1 MRAKVHAHIDCITRI
16 FSFYFPLGKG
26 NTGLIL
32 LYFIINLK
40 KEETSKM
47 KGLCP
52 PTFLIG
58 EFTFG
63 EYISNIE

>member
-40 KEETSKM
+40 GKQVAFKIPFLLTKNKRVMNNKEGGTA
-47 KGLCP
+47 
-52 PTFLIG
+52 
-58 EFTFG
+58 
-63 EYISNIE
+63 